1 MFGWFK
7 KKKLQDVLTHGHV
20 VKVHGVVFKVRKL
33 NPIDFATGARA
44 LQMHF
49 DTYKTA
55 GEKEQL
61 SLLEKN
67 GEKIKEHYR
76 DVIMACVMEPR
87 LSRKEN
93 EPGSIWVE
101 NLFTEWDLV
110 TDLYLAIME
119 VTHGKKKLKSL
130 ISRNPA
136 SLKST

>member
-7 KKKLQDVLTHGHV
+7 KKDLKDVLTHGHS

-33 NPIDFATGARA
+33 NPIDFASGARA

-55 GEKEQL
+55 TEKQQL
-61 SLLEKN
+61 AALETH
-67 GEKIKEHYR
+67 GDKIKEHYR
-76 DVIMACVMEPR
+76 DVIMACVLEPK
-87 LSRKEN
+87 LSRKEG
-93 EPGSIWVE
+93 EPGTIWVE

-130 ISRNPA
+130 ISQNRA
-136 SLKST
+136 FRR